1 MLSRR
6 RESSGDK
13 TSIERNRIGSHNID
27 QEKRRIILNC
37 SRLEYYIRLLPFISL
52 VTQEESVKKEKSL
65 KYSTKKHLLPF
76 ICQSNNSR
84 STTTRQEKVVIAG
97 GKSLLTTIK
106 SFSHRLLWR
115 EVCRYQDNF
124 SIISFFF
131 LFVSYPTLHSLFSSL
146 GFNGFA

>member
-27 QEKRRIILNC
+27 QEKRRIIRSWLK
-37 SRLEYYIRLLPFISL
+37 YYIRLLPFISL

-65 KYSTKKHLLPF
+65 KYSTKKHLLSF

-146 GFNGFA
+146 GFNEFT